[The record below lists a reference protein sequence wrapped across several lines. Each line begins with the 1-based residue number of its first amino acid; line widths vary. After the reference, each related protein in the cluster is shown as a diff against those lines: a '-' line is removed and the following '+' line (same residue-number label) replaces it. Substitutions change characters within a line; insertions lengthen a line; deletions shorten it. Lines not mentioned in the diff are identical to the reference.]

1 METVAAVQDEE
12 RFDRVLADVPCSN
25 TGVLRRR
32 PDARWRWTPEH
43 VSELVKLQAEILA
56 RAAAFVAPG
65 GLLVYST
72 CSNEPEENEEQI
84 AAFLAAHPEFKEV
97 GRKESV
103 PFASGHDGAFAC
115 ALKKG

>member
-1 METVAAVQDEE
+1 MNKKLAA
-12 RFDRVLADVPCSN
+12 FLAALTLLFSLAVP
-25 TGVLRRR
+25 VFAAA
-32 PDARWRWTPEH
+32 DAR
-43 VSELVKLQAEILA
+43 VVLGADL
-56 RAAAFVAPG
+56 
-65 GLLVYST
+65 
-72 CSNEPEENEEQI
+72 NEEQI